1 MTTITAEVA
10 EIAEIA
16 RQLQE
21 FVGRVLLDPPYH
33 VFVT

>member
-10 EIAEIA
+10 EIAETNP
-16 RQLQE
+16 LQE
-21 FVGRVLLDPPYH
+21 YIGRVLLDRPYH